1 MNPQQYVNALKAGQ
15 KLTPADTQGLCGR
28 IIRGKAPADFETLSD
43 DRSRLVVMLTDSEG
57 LTTLCGK
64 TDYECLVVI
73 GHHPDHIKGKLSTTP
88 PHSYKLVVFPA
99 QEAILANWSGVFD
112 LATRLYPELNQ
123 PVSAFGSILSSGP
136 FRIQDG
142 KSVAFRSIERQAGYN
157 FMDADKSSDPRF
169 MTIEKFRASERGPV
183 ELRALLYHTMHL
195 RELFMGDGY
204 TYDEKGNRG
213 VREYVLPNK
222 RIAEIS
228 GAVVAD
234 MDVRLPAGA

>member
-1 MNPQQYVNALKAGQ
+1 MTPQQYINTLKSGQ
-15 KLTPADTQGLCGR
+15 NLTATDTNGLCGR
-28 IIRGKAPADFETLSD
+28 IIRGKALADFETLSD
-43 DRSRLVVMLTDSEG
+43 DRSRLIVMLTDSEG

-64 TDYECLVVI
+64 TDYERLVCI
-73 GHHPDHIKGKLSTTP
+73 GHHPDHIKGKLATTP
-88 PHSYKLVVFPA
+88 PHTYKLVVFPA
-99 QEAILANWSGVFD
+99 QEAIVANWSGVFD

-157 FMDADKSSDPRF
+157 FMDADKASDPRF
-169 MTIEKFRASERGPV
+169 MTIEKFRQTEKGPI
-183 ELRALLYHTMHL
+183 ELRALFYHTMHL

-204 TYDEKGNRG
+204 TYDEKGTRG

-222 RIAEIS
+222 RIIDIS
-228 GAVVAD
+228 GAVVSD
-234 MDVRLPAGA
+234 MEVRLPAMA